1 MKVYVVL
8 YGREY
13 RCDNDSRVLG
23 VYSTKE
29 DAQSALIDYAEN
41 YIKENNTSYYE
52 EDEMWYNEDCSYF
65 TAYHERNPFVYDCE
79 WIRIEEKE
87 LDKDDFDKQ

>member
-8 YGREY
+8 YGWEY
-13 RCDNDSRVLG
+13 QFENDTRVLG

-29 DAQSALIDYAEN
+29 DAILTLRDYAEN
-41 YIKENNTSYYE
+41 YIKENNNSYYE

-65 TAYHERNPFVYDCE
+65 TAYHERNQDSE

-87 LDKDDFDKQ
+87 LDKDDYNKQ